1 MDNDDDGDDT
11 LADTVAGTDAG
22 SQNTPSQ
29 WKKHFAEQVP
39 PLQVASPPRAL
50 PLCTYDEDETQI
62 LFCSNVISQEVG
74 SPGHQPNKNQMQLA
88 EVELPLVPHENYVGD
103 GDSSNESEDLWTIG
117 DSTLDQ
123 PHPTFDGPVDGAIP
137 NAAST
142 TEASAHVPEHPV
154 ALSTSTDTA
163 DDDTELEDNDIPT
176 YVVTHAVDTPVHIER
191 YFDNVY
197 NTTMTTLKPVR
208 SPSPRKRLR
217 LEHSHLTEPPQ
228 PPITEPSDPF
238 PPPPPIS
245 NDIVVSRRR
254 NKRNASPSSTA
265 DHEPHVPSPPRRRRR
280 QVQTGAPSTVGRARA
295 GKSRRAATLSSSIP
309 CLDTA
314 TSLEANKD
322 PPPSIS
328 GVRIVLTGL
337 DPAPLMHQ
345 IHAIQ
350 GAAFE
355 QDVTR
360 GTHLVAPSNQ
370 LKRTVKMLCGI
381 STCLHIVDEKWL
393 AASAKLGR
401 PAPEVPYC
409 LLDLAK
415 QAQWS
420 FELKATMY
428 DHTNRHLLLRGRV
441 FYIVRHKSIL
451 PAPSDLAKIIECA
464 GGEVLST
471 STKPVDN
478 VIVIASAEALAVK
491 SVQKQLGP
499 LANATKYTTEL
510 VLSGVLQQSLDLT
523 TTHVVVEHTSS
534 QQQPTI
540 QRGKR

>member
-62 LFCSNVISQEVG
+62 LFCSNYSITLRFHVMAMLMCCHDVD
-74 SPGHQPNKNQMQLA
+74 QMQLA

-142 TEASAHVPEHPV
+142 TEAS
-154 ALSTSTDTA
+154 
-163 DDDTELEDNDIPT
+163 
-176 YVVTHAVDTPVHIER
+176 
-191 YFDNVY
+191 
-197 NTTMTTLKPVR
+197 
-208 SPSPRKRLR
+208 
-217 LEHSHLTEPPQ
+217 
-228 PPITEPSDPF
+228 
-238 PPPPPIS
+238 
-245 NDIVVSRRR
+245 
-254 NKRNASPSSTA
+254 
-265 DHEPHVPSPPRRRRR
+265 
-280 QVQTGAPSTVGRARA
+280 
-295 GKSRRAATLSSSIP
+295 
-309 CLDTA
+309 
-314 TSLEANKD
+314 D

-345 IHAIQ
+345 V

-381 STCLHIVDEKWL
+381 STCLHILDEKWL
-393 AASAKLGR
+393 GASAKLGR

-499 LANATKYTTEL
+499 LADATKYTTEL
-510 VLSGVLQQSLDLT
+510 VLSGVLQQCLDLT

-540 QRGKR
+540 QRRKR

>member
-1 MDNDDDGDDT
+1 MMDNDDEGDDT

-39 PLQVASPPRAL
+39 PLQVASPPRVL

-62 LFCSNVISQEVG
+62 LFCSNYSITLRFHVMAMLMCSHDVD
-74 SPGHQPNKNQMQLA
+74 QMQLA

-137 NAAST
+137 NVAST

-176 YVVTHAVDTPVHIER
+176 YVVTHAVDAPVHIER
-191 YFDNVY
+191 YFDNLY
-197 NTTMTTLKPVR
+197 NTTMTTLKP
-208 SPSPRKRLR
+208 
-217 LEHSHLTEPPQ
+217 
-228 PPITEPSDPF
+228 
-238 PPPPPIS
+238 
-245 NDIVVSRRR
+245 
-254 NKRNASPSSTA
+254 
-265 DHEPHVPSPPRRRRR
+265 
-280 QVQTGAPSTVGRARA
+280 
-295 GKSRRAATLSSSIP
+295 
-309 CLDTA
+309 
-314 TSLEANKD
+314 D
-322 PPPSIS
+322 PPPSIT

-345 IHAIQ
+345 VR
-350 GAAFE
+350 AAFE

-393 AASAKLGR
+393 GASAKLGR

-464 GGEVLST
+464 GGEVLPT

-478 VIVIASAEALAVK
+478 VIVIASAEALALK

-499 LANATKYTTEL
+499 LADATKYTTEL
-510 VLSGVLQQSLDLT
+510 VLSGVLQQCLDLT

-534 QQQPTI
+534 QQQPSI
-540 QRGKR
+540 QRRKR